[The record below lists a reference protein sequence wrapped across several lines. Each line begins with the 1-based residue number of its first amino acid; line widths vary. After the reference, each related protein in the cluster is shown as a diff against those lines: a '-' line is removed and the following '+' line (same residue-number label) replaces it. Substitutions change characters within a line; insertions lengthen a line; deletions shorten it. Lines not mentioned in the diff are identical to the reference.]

1 MKLTKTILTTF
12 FSVALFIG
20 CGDPIAKKVDE
31 INNNNNSNYEENSTN
46 SDNSNSQTLAKTLYP
61 TKIKKSGQT
70 LSYDADGNLVTDGSI
85 KDDGFYQAGEARDFS
100 LNSNVV
106 TDSVS
111 GIDWEDTPHS
121 SSTEVSYSKAKEYC
135 SKLNLDSK
143 DNWRVPTLKEFTQL
157 INYAKRGPA
166 LDSEFKYAKYGL
178 DSVGYWS
185 STKST
190 FRWWISLLTGN
201 DHFYITDNNKHYVK
215 CVNNINS
222 NWKEANFT
230 REDGIVKDNN
240 SKLFWQ
246 DNTTISNKSW
256 IEAINYCE
264 SLNLGGYSNWRLPN
278 INELGSIIDHNSN
291 SNLDKIFKQSTS
303 DLYWSSTSH
312 AAQTSIAWVINFKYG
327 SNAYKTKDSK
337 LSTRCV
343 REKN

>member
-1 MKLTKTILTTF
+1 MKLTKTILITF
-12 FSVALFIG
+12 FSLALFTG

-85 KDDGFYQAGEARDFS
+85 KDDGFYQAGEARDFI

-121 SSTEVSYSKAKEYC
+121 SSAEVSYNKAKEYC

-190 FRWWISLLTGN
+190 FRWWISLLSGN
-201 DHFYITDNNKHYVK
+201 DHFYITDNNKHYIK
-215 CVNNINS
+215 CVNDINS

-230 REDGIVKDNN
+230 RKNGVVKDNN
-240 SKLFWQ
+240 SKLSWQ
-246 DNTTISNKSW
+246 DSNIANSKSW
-256 IEAINYCE
+256 TQAIEYCE
-264 SLNLGGYSNWRLPN
+264 NLNLDGKSDWRLPN
-278 INELGSIIDHNSN
+278 INELSSIVDYNSN
-291 SNLDKIFKQSTS
+291 SNLDKIFKYRSK
-303 DLYWSSTSH
+303 DIYWSSTSH
-312 AAQTSIAWVINFKYG
+312 AANASIAWAIDFDSG
-327 SNAYKTKDSK
+327 SNTYKDKSK
-337 LSTRCV
+337 KYSLRCV
-343 REKN
+343 RGGI